1 MYDLILK
8 NAHVLDPESGMD
20 EVADVALKGGKIAAV
35 APDLQAQSGEKI
47 LDLTGLYLTPGLVD
61 MHVHCYYTGHS
72 PDAWA
77 GELSLQPD
85 YFSFRGGVTTMVDA
99 GSAGSKNF
107 DHFRT
112 TVIERSKTKLFAFL
126 NAADRGMMS
135 LEGEQFPD
143 KNDAQ
148 AFFACYE
155 RNKDVLCGI
164 KIAHYWGKDWAQLE
178 QAQKLQAHL
187 DVPIMIDVGNFYRE
201 RPHDELLLKKL
212 RPGDISTHC
221 FRAPVPVVDEHG
233 KLYSYLRRARERGIW
248 FDLGHGCAS
257 FALRN
262 AVPAMQQGFLPD
274 SFSTDMHGENINTTV
289 MSMPQLLSK
298 LLACCDMP
306 LLELF
311 RRVTIA
317 PARKLGLPDT
327 GRLCV
332 GAEADLAVWSVR
344 EGAFGFRDA
353 AGGKIVGKKKL
364 ECEMTFRQGE
374 AVWDAESRLAQPYEL
389 LGAEYGVCAP
399 DVIVR
404 PTL

>member
-8 NAHVLDPESGMD
+8 NAHVIDPESGMD
-20 EVADVALKGGKIAAV
+20 EIADVALKDGKIAAI
-35 APDLQAQSGEKI
+35 ASNLQVHSAEKSC
-47 LDLTGLYLTPGLVD
+47 DLTGLYLTPGLVD

-112 TVIERSKTKLFAFL
+112 TVFAHSKTKLFAFL
-126 NAADRGMMS
+126 NASDRGMMS

-143 KNDAQ
+143 KNDEQ
-148 AFFACYE
+148 AFYECYA

-178 QAQKLQAHL
+178 QAQRLQACL
-187 DVPIMIDVGNFYRE
+187 DVPIMIDVGNFYHE
-201 RPHDELLLKKL
+201 RPHDQLLLEKL

-221 FRAPVPVVDEHG
+221 FRAPVPVIDERG
-233 KLYSYLRRARERGIW
+233 NLYSYLRKAKQRGIW

-262 AVPAMQQGFLPD
+262 AVPAMRQGFLPD
-274 SFSTDMHGENINTTV
+274 SFSSDMHGENINSTV

-306 LLELF
+306 LIELF
-311 RRVTIA
+311 RRVTSA
-317 PARKLGLPDT
+317 PAKKLGLP
-327 GRLCV
+327 GAGCLRV
-332 GAEADLAVWSVR
+332 GEEADLAIWSIR
-344 EGAFGFRDA
+344 EGKFGFRDA
-353 AGGKIVGKKKL
+353 AGGKILGTRKL
-364 ECEMTFRQGE
+364 ECEMTFRCGE
-374 AVWDAESRLAQPYEL
+374 AVWDSDSRLAEPYET
-389 LGAEYGVCAP
+389 LGADYGVCAP
-399 DVIVR
+399 DEIVR